1 MQEPL
6 RRTGDI
12 PEFDSYPAPAPWER
26 EPELVIGR
34 SPLDHELLPA
44 RSERLS
50 TTAER
55 IGNAVGIAV
64 GTMRR
69 GLHVIPRRVGEAKER
84 MSETGGD
91 LREDARAAAL
101 DLKETAQQRI
111 FEARLR
117 THRYMNENPFHVV
130 AAAAGAGFA
139 IGVALRIW
147 RWKRE

>member
-12 PEFDSYPAPAPWER
+12 PEFDSYPAPVPGE
-26 EPELVIGR
+26 EPVIGR
-34 SPLDHELLPA
+34 FPLDHELPPA
-44 RSERLS
+44 RSGRLNA
-50 TTAER
+50 TAER
-55 IGNAVGIAV
+55 IGSAVGSAV

-69 GLHVIPRRVGEAKER
+69 GLHVMPRRVGEARER
-84 MSETGGD
+84 LSETGGD
-91 LREDARAAAL
+91 LREDALAAAI

-117 THRYMNENPFHVV
+117 TRRYMNENPFQVV